1 MRDLTQGGILKTI
14 LLFTFPILIA
24 NLFQQFYTIV
34 DTVIVG
40 NVLGIRELAAMGATS
55 SLSFLVVGFVTGM
68 TNGFSIV
75 VARDYGSGDR
85 SAMKKSIAGT
95 LLLGCLVAVLMTVV
109 SLLLLDPILRLI
121 QTPAD
126 IFDDAKGYIEVIF
139 AGMLVTMLYNVAASV
154 LRAVGDSRTPLYFL
168 VVAALLNIVL
178 DLVFLKNLG
187 FGVEGAAYATILSQG
202 VSVVLSYGYIFW
214 KCQNII
220 PAGGDFRLGK
230 ERTKEL
236 LAQGFSMGL
245 QSAFVAVGSVA
256 IQSAVN
262 GLDTVVVAAHTAARK
277 LDEMMMIPMITLG
290 TASATFAGQN
300 IGAGRVDR
308 VRKGFAQC
316 MLVCVAWSVLSVVG
330 VLFFADEAVGLLVNH
345 SDPAAGEVIAIASRY
360 LQFNFLFF
368 FALGA
373 VFLYRD
379 ILQGMGS
386 SLAPVASSFIEL
398 FVKIITVLFLTPH
411 IGYNGVI
418 VCEPIAWVLCTI
430 LLAVVFR
437 KESRQRL
444 VE

>member
-1 MRDLTQGGILKTI
+1 MKDLTQGRILKTI

-75 VARDYGSGDR
+75 VARDYGSGDTA
-85 SAMKKSIAGT
+85 AMKKSIAGT
-95 LLLGCLVAVLMTVV
+95 LLLGSLVAVVMTVL
-109 SLLLLDPILRLI
+109 SLVLLDPILQLI
-121 QTPAD
+121 QTPQD
-126 IFDDAKGYIEVIF
+126 IYADAKGYIEVIF

-178 DLVFLKNLG
+178 DLVFLENLG

-214 KCQNII
+214 KCKGII
-220 PAGGDFRLGK
+220 PRLEDYRLSRELSG
-230 ERTKEL
+230 EL

-300 IGAGRVDR
+300 MGAGRVDR
-308 VRKGFAQC
+308 VRKGFVQC
-316 MLVCVAWSVLSVVG
+316 MLVCIGWSVLSVVG
-330 VLFFADEAVGLLVNH
+330 VLLFADQAVGLLINH
-345 SDPAAGEVIAIASRY
+345 SDPAAGQVIAIATQY
-360 LQFNFLFF
+360 LRFNFLFF

-398 FVKIITVLFLTPH
+398 FVKIATVVFLTPR
-411 IGYNGVI
+411 IGYTGVI
-418 VCEPIAWVLCTI
+418 LCEPVSWVLMTV
-430 LLAVVFR
+430 LLTVVFR
-437 KESRQRL
+437 KESRRKLAQ
-444 VE
+444 